1 METSTNRKVMFKK
14 AFTLAEVVIAVVVG
28 AMVLVTMWS
37 VYGHAQKSAAAVTR
51 KLDTLQLPNEIQ
63 QGIAEDLD
71 RIIASGSDTK
81 ITVENKVIDGYPAAR
96 LAIKRTIEDGKG
108 KENEFETII
117 WQSSYDYDSDVNGL
131 TLYRSHTGINLED
144 KLLDEG
150 RADWEKAYPFVPVCS
165 RVTCFTVQIPM
176 GEQLIDRW
184 TNPKLPR
191 GLIVSLSFA
200 EPIETAVGTWEVPEE
215 EKITRAVAIDRT
227 RKVRFTV
234 VMPSLEEEGVEEN
247 GEEAAEEE
255 EDKTE
260 DEESE
265 EDEGRVTP
273 GPNEPVSPRRVR

>member
-117 WQSSYDYDSDVNGL
+117 WQSSYDYDSDANGL

-200 EPIETAVGTWEVPEE
+200 EPIETAVGTWEVLEE